1 MDRRQEGSCPSTSGP
16 CGRYTRPAEHGMP
29 TPSNPPAG
37 AEEAREAQAEAPAPE
52 VLNRIVD
59 AAERKQ
65 LYTDMAK
72 LPELFK
78 LD

>member
-1 MDRRQEGSCPSTSGP
+1 
-16 CGRYTRPAEHGMP
+16 MP
-29 TPSNPPAG
+29 TPSDPPAG
-37 AEEAREAQAEAPAPE
+37 AEEAREAQAETPAPE